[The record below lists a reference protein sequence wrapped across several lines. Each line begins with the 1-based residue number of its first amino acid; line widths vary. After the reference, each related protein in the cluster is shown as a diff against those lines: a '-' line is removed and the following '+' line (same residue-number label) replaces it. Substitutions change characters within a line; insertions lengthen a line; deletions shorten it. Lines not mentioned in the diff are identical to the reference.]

1 MKNLLNLNQIQK
13 IIKSCQSNNIDF
25 QAYVLL
31 YGLHTDNM
39 DLVCDYHDVEPY
51 TPYIINNLVHQGLL
65 TKILSTDSKVGLE
78 DLYANNLKLT
88 QLGSLIFKDSIISAP
103 SNEKLFT
110 YKVTWIEEYYELFPK
125 GIKSGG
131 FYVRS
136 SIQDCSNKMF
146 KFLND
151 NPQFTK
157 DIILAATKNYIKDCE
172 ARNYDKMKLA
182 PYFIIKDGTSMLSGY
197 CEAYVQG
204 INDNQDTYTISNN
217 IEGV

>member
-1 MKNLLNLNQIQK
+1 MNNLSLLIKILLN
-13 IIKSCQSNNIDF
+13 NNIDF
-25 QAYVLL
+25 QEYVLL
-31 YGLHTDNM
+31 YALKHNNFEI
-39 DLVCDYHDVEPY
+39 LYDYHDVENY
-51 TPYIINNLVHQGLL
+51 TNYTISNLIQKKLIAKKTNCDTSVSL
-65 TKILSTDSKVGLE
+65 D
-78 DLYANNLKLT
+78 DLYKSNLELT
-88 QLGSLIFKDSIISAP
+88 SNGELIFKDSIKSAP
-103 SNEKLFT
+103 SNEKLFP
-110 YKVTWIEEYYELFPK
+110 YKVTWIDEYYDLFPK

-131 FYVRS
+131 FYVRT

-151 NPQFTK
+151 NSEFTK

-182 PYFIIKDGTSMLSGY
+182 PYFIFKDGTSMLSGY

-204 INDNQDTYTISNN
+204 INDNQDTYTTSNN

>member
-1 MKNLLNLNQIQK
+1 MSQLQLLIKKLLNNG
-13 IIKSCQSNNIDF
+13 IDF
-25 QAYVLL
+25 QEYILL
-31 YGLHTDNM
+31 YSLHTKDT
-39 DLVCDYHDVEPY
+39 DIICDYHDIEPY
-51 TPYIINNLVHQGLL
+51 TSYILTNLTNKQLISRIVENNRS
-65 TKILSTDSKVGLE
+65 ISLE
-78 DLYANNLKLT
+78 DLYSNNLRLT
-88 QLGSLIFKDSIISAP
+88 SKGELIFKEFVKSAP
-103 SNEKLFT
+103 SNEKLVP
-110 YKVTWIEEYYELFPK
+110 YKVAWIEEYYDLFPK

-157 DIILAATKNYIKDCE
+157 DIILEATKSYIKDCE

-182 PYFIIKDGTSMLSGY
+182 PYFIVKDGTSMLSGY

-204 INDNQDTYTISNN
+204 INDNQDTYKISNDL
-217 IEGV
+217 EGV